1 MHPPPP
7 PPGGKLDPEST
18 PCPANYPANAPSYM
32 CGHYSF
38 VEIDATM
45 SYRSALA
52 YVATG
57 DERYAQQAMGAVAAW
72 ARNNSVFGL
81 SERNGPLEA
90 AW

>member
-1 MHPPPP
+1 M

-18 PCPANYPANAPSYM
+18 PCPANYPPAAPTVM
-32 CGHYSF
+32 CGHFAF

-45 SYRSALA
+45 AYRSALA
-52 YVATG
+52 YVTTG
-57 DERYAQQAMGAVAAW
+57 DERYARQAARAAAAW
-72 ARNNSVFGL
+72 AANNTVFGL